1 MVLIHNFSLKKELL
15 AMPESKSK
23 VRVLTEVINKM
34 RFSVALPN
42 DLPQERVQGINAS
55 LEGRFDDER
64 GGHGRDRMGWA

>member
-1 MVLIHNFSLKKELL
+1 
-15 AMPESKSK
+15 MPESKSK

-55 LEGRFDDER
+55 LEGRSDDER